1 MVLTMWRSLTFLAG
15 LIALLAG
22 PASGQTIGP
31 GDGARSAVLLGTTLK
46 VFTYRPAN
54 CELRLVLAVF
64 HGTERDAAPYRDHAR
79 PLADKLCALVVSP
92 ELDKTRFPISSFQ
105 LGGVFLKGAFV
116 APGKRPVDLVA
127 PLIAWARAS
136 AGQPNLTSALLGHSA
151 GGQFLGRVA
160 AFAATDA
167 THIVLANPSTW
178 VLPSTTER
186 APYGFGQTGSAAEA
200 EQALRTYLGLPI
212 TVLLGAADTGSHNLA
227 MDPEAVAQGANR
239 LMRGRNAFAMAES
252 VAREHGWRFGWTKLE
267 VPDVGHS
274 ATRMFASSQAV
285 EAFR

>member
-1 MVLTMWRSLTFLAG
+1 MVLTMRKSLTLLAG
-15 LIALLAG
+15 AIALLAG
-22 PASGQTIGP
+22 PASSQTIGP
-31 GDGARSAVLLGTTLK
+31 GNGEHSATLLDTTLK

-54 CELRLVLAVF
+54 CTLRLVLVVF
-64 HGTERDAAPYRDHAR
+64 HGSERDAGPYRDHAR

-92 ELDKTRFPISSFQ
+92 EFDKKRFPDRSYQ

-116 APGKRPVDLVA
+116 PPGKRPVDLVA

-136 AGQPNLTSALLGHSA
+136 SGEPSLPSALLGHSA
-151 GGQFLGRVA
+151 GGQFVGRVA
-160 AFAATDA
+160 AFAATDS

-186 APYGFGQTGSAAEA
+186 APYGFGQTESPAET
-200 EQALRTYLGLPI
+200 EQALRAYLALPI
-212 TVLLGAADTGSHNLA
+212 TVLLGTADTGSHNLA
-227 MDPEAVAQGANR
+227 MEREAVAQGANR
-239 LMRGRNAFAMAES
+239 LMRGRNTFAMAEA

-274 ATRMFASSQAV
+274 DRQMFASSQAI
-285 EAFR
+285 EAFK